1 MGKAPLNT
9 GQTTNTE
16 RTSSCPAEAQYK
28 IKHREPSTVGTLR
41 SRTTRLE
48 KNQAGV
54 DLSLVISP
62 RLCGKEAQRLELAS
76 PRREA
81 RLLLLPTI
89 HPPATMLASMLTTS
103 LHPSRGINCICTLD

>member
-16 RTSSCPAEAQYK
+16 RTSSCPAEVQHK

-41 SRTTRLE
+41 SRTTPLE

-62 RLCGKEAQRLELAS
+62 RWCGKEAQRLESAS

-89 HPPATMLASMLTTS
+89 HPPATMLASMLTTF
-103 LHPSRGINCICTLD
+103 LHPSRGALDF

>member
-1 MGKAPLNT
+1 MGST

-16 RTSSCPAEAQYK
+16 RTFTCPAEVQHR

-41 SRTTRLE
+41 SRTTPLE
-48 KNQAGV
+48 KNPGV

-62 RLCGKEAQRLELAS
+62 RLCGKEARRLELAS

-81 RLLLLPTI
+81 RLLLLLTI
-89 HPPATMLASMLTTS
+89 HPPATMLASMLTTF
-103 LHPSRGINCICTLD
+103 LHPSRGALDF